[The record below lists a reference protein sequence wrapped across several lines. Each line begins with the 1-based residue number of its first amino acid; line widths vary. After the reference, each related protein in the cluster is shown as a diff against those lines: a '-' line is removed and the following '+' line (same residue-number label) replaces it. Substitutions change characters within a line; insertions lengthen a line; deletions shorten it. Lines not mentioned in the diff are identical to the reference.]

1 MSIKDQNL
9 FLFFGSLSCGSM
21 SRASQIGAT
30 TLNGLLSPLKNPH
43 VSLFQ
48 ILNKP
53 YFKPP
58 IKPLDSQKNPYF
70 KPYKTL
76 FQISSRKH
84 YFTSRNQP
92 KYNHS
97 IYDYMRLAVICD

>member
-1 MSIKDQNL
+1 MFIKDQNL
-9 FLFFGSLSCGSM
+9 FVLSLSCGSM

-76 FQISSRKH
+76 FQILKK
-84 YFTSRNQP
+84 TLLQP
-92 KYNHS
+92 KKPYF
-97 IYDYMRLAVICD
+97 RLKTTLF